1 MFINAKYIIAF
12 LASMTT
18 VIVVTPF
25 VKKLAFKIGA
35 TDQPNARK
43 AHVKIM
49 PRLGGL
55 AIVIGVSVGMV
66 IMRPAIPELP
76 FIILGGLT
84 ITLVGVLDD
93 MYTIRPIV
101 KLGGQIIAA
110 SFVLFSG
117 LVIEFISLPIV
128 GTIHLGPLSIIVTLF
143 WIIGVTNA
151 INLIDGL
158 DGLAAGISV
167 IGLTSML
174 VISLIDGRTTV
185 VMLSLIIIGP
195 SVGFLYHNFFPAK
208 IFMGDTGALFL
219 GYCISV
225 ISILGLFKNVT
236 IFSFL
241 LPIIIIAVP
250 IFDTLFA
257 IIRRAI
263 SGQRIGEAD
272 KKHIHHK
279 LIAMGYSHRATV
291 LIMYAFSAFFGLMA
305 IVYSSL
311 TVQLSLISLVLVL
324 LGVQLIAEMTGILQ
338 ESKKPI
344 TNQIKRL
351 RNVIKRK

>member
-12 LASMTT
+12 LASMIT